1 MEELFR
7 KQINKLVELTA
18 CEFDFTLSHFTE
30 KHYKKKDLVFTL
42 GEYIDN
48 CYYVVSGLM
57 ALVHVNEQGKE
68 FIFSIVNEDR
78 WESDFTAFFTQQK
91 TTMYL
96 KCIEPTHLLCLTLE
110 NYNKLCREIPKM
122 QSFFHQKST
131 LGFITTQQRLL
142 SFLTTTAQQRYEI
155 LAETSPAIIQRVSKT
170 LLAPYLG
177 VTRETLSRLYRKKT
191 KRNSNS
197 L

>member
-1 MEELFR
+1 MEEIFR
-7 KQINKLVELTA
+7 KQIDKIVRLTDR
-18 CEFDFTLSHFTE
+18 EFDFTLSHFTE
-30 KHYKKKDLVFTL
+30 KQFKKKQVVFTQ
-42 GEYIDN
+42 GKYIDS

-68 FIFSIVNEDR
+68 VIFSIVNEDR
-78 WESDFTAFFTQQK
+78 WESDFTAFFTQKK

-96 KCIEPTHLLCLTLE
+96 KCLEITHLLCLTLD

-142 SFLTTTAQQRYEI
+142 SFLTTTAQKRYE
-155 LAETSPAIIQRVSKT
+155 LLLETSPSIIQRVSKT

-177 VTRETLSRLYRKKT
+177 VTRETLSRLSPKKV
-191 KRNSNS
+191 
-197 L
+197 